1 MKERYPDE
9 LDELIAKSGRHEISD
24 KEFFRRAAELERR
37 KKDGEEG
44 SGEDGAEDGGK
55 GGWKPFAGIGVN
67 VKL

>member
-37 KKDGEEG
+37 EKDGEED
-44 SGEDGAEDGGK
+44 SGKDGGE